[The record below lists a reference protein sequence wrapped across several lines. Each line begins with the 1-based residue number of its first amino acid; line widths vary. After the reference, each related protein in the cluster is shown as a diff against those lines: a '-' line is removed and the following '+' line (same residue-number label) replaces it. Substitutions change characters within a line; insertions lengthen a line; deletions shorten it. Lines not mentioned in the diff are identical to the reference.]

1 MAAAVGGGRRSL
13 AVGARGCGGWRD
25 ARGSRQG
32 LREDQGIARAEE
44 KDPSFSVGFSKGH
57 DDCVSWGGM
66 GLNFTSMASA
76 PPHFSSSNLLHTHLP
91 KTTVFSAS
99 KDPPHS
105 LPADHSSPG
114 EAAPLLPL
122 GGAQIVPAGFQSLE
136 PEGAPLWA
144 TLSPSVQWVSMYA
157 NAVIPFRSGLPSPT
171 PVLILEA

>member
-1 MAAAVGGGRRSL
+1 MAAAAGGGRRSL
-13 AVGARGCGGWRD
+13 AVRARGCGGWRD

-44 KDPSFSVGFSKGH
+44 KDPSFSVRFSKGH
-57 DDCVSWGGM
+57 DNCVSWGGM

-105 LPADHSSPG
+105 LPAVHSSPG

-122 GGAQIVPAGFQSLE
+122 GGAQIVPVQLVFKALNQK
-136 PEGAPLWA
+136 APLCGPH
-144 TLSPSVQWVSMYA
+144 SPHLYNGCPCMQMQ
-157 NAVIPFRSGLPSPT
+157 
-171 PVLILEA
+171 